1 MTRLFTLQSGE
12 HMTQSAMGRVS
23 VSTPGTPVPLSTDTT
38 KCVSKLF
45 FQVIPGLTGKAYIG
59 KPGMN
64 KSTLA
69 GVSRILWPNTNG
81 GLSDQFFLECQDGMD
96 SIPLSDYAIDVDVA
110 SEGLLVAYWT
120 E

>member
-1 MTRLFTLQSGE
+1 
-12 HMTQSAMGRVS
+12 MTQTSLGRVN
-23 VSTPGTPVPLSTDTT
+23 VSSPGHPVLLSTNPAQR
-38 KCVSKLF
+38 VSKLF

-64 KSTLA
+64 KSTLT
-69 GVSRILWPNTNG
+69 GVSRILWPNANG
-81 GLSDQFFLECQDGMD
+81 GLSDQFFLESQDGAD

-110 SEGLLVAYWT
+110 GEGLLVTYWT